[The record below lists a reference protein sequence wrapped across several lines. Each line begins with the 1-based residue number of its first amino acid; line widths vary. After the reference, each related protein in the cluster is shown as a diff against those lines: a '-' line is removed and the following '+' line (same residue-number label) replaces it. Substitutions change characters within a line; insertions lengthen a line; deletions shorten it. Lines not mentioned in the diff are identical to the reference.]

1 MFNRDNLFGKS
12 PRAARE
18 QGGYG
23 APPPGY
29 GAPPPPRDL
38 PNDTPMGG
46 YGDPRASYGSGLRGS
61 PMNRAMPQRMAV
73 GRQVPPGAGMVKQ
86 LQPAKVEDKNL
97 ANQYIY
103 GNM

>member
-1 MFNRDNLFGKS
+1 MFNKDNLFGKS
-12 PRAARE
+12 PRAGRE
-18 QGGYG
+18 QGGYAALASSYG
-23 APPPGY
+23 GPPL
-29 GAPPPPRDL
+29 PPRGQ

-46 YGDPRASYGSGLRGS
+46 YHDPRGSYG
-61 PMNRAMPQRMAV
+61 NRAMPQRMA
-73 GRQVPPGAGMVKQ
+73 GSRQAAPVKQ